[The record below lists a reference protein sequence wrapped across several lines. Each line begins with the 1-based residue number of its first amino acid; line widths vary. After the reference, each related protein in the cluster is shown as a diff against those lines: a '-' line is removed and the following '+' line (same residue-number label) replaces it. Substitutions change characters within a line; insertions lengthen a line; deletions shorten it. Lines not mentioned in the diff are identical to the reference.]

1 MVEGSAQR
9 MPEAGIYTPMM
20 NQYLEVKNQ
29 HMDAIV
35 FYRLGDFYEMFF
47 DDAKTASKELDLVLT
62 GRNAG
67 VEERV
72 PMCGIP
78 YHAANGYIQRLIQ
91 KGYKVAIVE
100 QMENPAEAKGLV
112 KRDVIKI
119 VTPGTI
125 MEEIGDEKTTVT
137 IASLSD
143 YQYAC
148 YFWGID
154 GNHDRVYQR
163 FAGDGIQACKI

>member
-1 MVEGSAQR
+1 MAKASG
-9 MPEAGIYTPMM
+9 YTPMM
-20 NQYLEVKNQ
+20 KHYLEVKERNK
-29 HMDAIV
+29 DAII

-47 DDAKTASKELDLVLT
+47 EDAKTASNELDLVLT

-67 VEERV
+67 VEEKV

-78 YHAANGYIQRLIQ
+78 HHAANGYIQRLIQ

-100 QMENPAEAKGLV
+100 QLEDVSSAKGLV

-125 MEEIGDEKTTVT
+125 MDEVSNEKNTVY
-137 IASLSD
+137 IAAL
-143 YQYAC
+143 
-148 YFWGID
+148 
-154 GNHDRVYQR
+154 HDSIR
-163 FAGDGIQACKI
+163 FSGRFM